1 MIGHSWCQELSRGEI
16 KLLRGE
22 IGWTGYTFISHKC
35 ELSVKMNGCAVT
47 KFLLGVERMKALN
60 DLGIGKVIQG

>member
-1 MIGHSWCQELSRGEI
+1 MIGHSWCQELLRGEI

-35 ELSVKMNGCAVT
+35 ELSVKRNGCAVT

-60 DLGIGKVIQG
+60 DLGIGIR